1 MDNFLIQK
9 VFNTLQANINRVKKE
24 KEVCNLSVLSF
35 NIIVNEDIVQ
45 VAIWERILAAVLQL
59 NVEWLDIVDILIM
72 SYVFYRLILIIRG
85 TRAEQLV
92 KGLILLL
99 LAMIIS
105 DQVGLDTLHWTL
117 RQIMTV
123 GLIAIPIVFQPE
135 LRRALEHLGRG
146 KIFKSSYW
154 SWSAQDFENMLDE
167 LTKAIP
173 VLVKKRIGALI
184 VIERSTGLKD
194 WVDTGIPV
202 EGVVTAELLVN
213 IFFPRSPLHD
223 GAVIIQGNQIVAA
236 GCYLPLT
243 EDPGLSKELGT
254 RHRAGIGITENSD
267 AVAII
272 ISEETGIISV
282 AHDGV
287 LTRYLDDKKLRSVLT
302 DLLAPGRGEGFS
314 LLSWRSNK

>member
-1 MDNFLIQK
+1 
-9 VFNTLQANINRVKKE
+9 
-24 KEVCNLSVLSF
+24 
-35 NIIVNEDIVQ
+35 
-45 VAIWERILAAVLQL
+45 VAILDRIIAAVLQL
-59 NVEWLDIVDILIM
+59 NVEWRDIIDIVLMAYI
-72 SYVFYRLILIIRG
+72 FYRVILIIRG

-92 KGLILLL
+92 KGLVVLLV
-99 LAMIIS
+99 AMVIS
-105 DQVGLDTLHWTL
+105 DQTGLDTLNWTL
-117 RQIMTV
+117 RQVMTV

-135 LRRALEHLGRG
+135 LRRALEQLGRG
-146 KIFKSSYW
+146 KIFKSTYW
-154 SWSAQDFENMLDE
+154 SWSTQDFEQMLDE

-184 VIERSTGLKD
+184 VMERSTGLKE

-202 EGVVTAELLVN
+202 NGMVTAELLVN

-223 GAVIIQGNQIVAA
+223 GAVIIRGDQIIAA
-236 GCYLPLT
+236 GCYLPFT

-254 RHRAGIGITENSD
+254 RHRAGIGITEHSD

-287 LTRYLDDKKLRSVLT
+287 LTRYLDEKKLRKMLT
-302 DLLAPGRGEGFS
+302 DLCKPERSDSFNLW
-314 LLSWRSNK
+314 SWRNNK

>member
-1 MDNFLIQK
+1 M
-9 VFNTLQANINRVKKE
+9 
-24 KEVCNLSVLSF
+24 
-35 NIIVNEDIVQ
+35 
-45 VAIWERILAAVLQL
+45 AIWERILAAILQL
-59 NVEWLDIVDILIM
+59 NFEWRDIVDIVVM

-92 KGLILLL
+92 KGLMVLL
-99 LAMIIS
+99 LAMVIS
-105 DQVGLDTLHWTL
+105 DQAGFDTIHWTL
-117 RQIMTV
+117 RQTMTV

-146 KIFKSSYW
+146 KIFKTPYW
-154 SWSAQDFENMLDE
+154 GAHEFENMLDE

-173 VLVKKRIGALI
+173 VLVKKRIGALM
-184 VIERSTGLKD
+184 VMERSTGLKE
-194 WVDTGIPV
+194 WIDTGIPV

-243 EDPGLSKELGT
+243 EDPNLGKELGT

-272 ISEETGIISV
+272 VSEETGIISV

-287 LTRYLDDKKLRSVLT
+287 LTRYLDEKKLKAMLT
-302 DLLAPGRGEGFS
+302 DLCSPERGEGFS
-314 LLSWRSNK
+314 LLSWRSSK

>member
-1 MDNFLIQK
+1 M
-9 VFNTLQANINRVKKE
+9 
-24 KEVCNLSVLSF
+24 
-35 NIIVNEDIVQ
+35 
-45 VAIWERILAAVLQL
+45 AILDRILAAILQL
-59 NVEWLDIVDILIM
+59 NVEWRDIIDIIIM
-72 SYVFYRLILIIRG
+72 AYLFYRIILIIRG

-92 KGLILLL
+92 KGLIVLLF
-99 LAMIIS
+99 AMVIS
-105 DQVGLDTLHWTL
+105 DQTGLDALNWAL
-117 RQIMTV
+117 RQTMTI

-135 LRRALEHLGRG
+135 LRRALEQLGRG
-146 KIFKSSYW
+146 KIFKSTYW
-154 SWSAQDFENMLDE
+154 SWSTQDFETMLDE

-184 VIERSTGLKD
+184 VMERSTGLKE
-194 WVDTGIPV
+194 WMDTGIPV
-202 EGVVTAELLVN
+202 NGMVTAELLIN

-223 GAVIIQGNQIVAA
+223 GAVIIRGDQIIAA

-243 EDPGLSKELGT
+243 EDPDLSKELGT

-287 LTRYLDDKKLRSVLT
+287 LTRYLDEKKLRRILT
-302 DLLAPGRGEGFS
+302 DLCKPERSDSFS
-314 LLSWRSNK
+314 LWSWRNNK

>member
-1 MDNFLIQK
+1 MAILD
-9 VFNTLQANINRVKKE
+9 R
-24 KEVCNLSVLSF
+24 
-35 NIIVNEDIVQ
+35 IIA
-45 VAIWERILAAVLQL
+45 AILQL
-59 NVEWLDIVDILIM
+59 NVEWRDIVDIIIM
-72 SYVFYRLILIIRG
+72 AYLFYRIILIIRG

-92 KGLILLL
+92 KGLIVLLI
-99 LAMIIS
+99 AMVIS
-105 DQVGLDTLHWTL
+105 DQTGLDALNWTL
-117 RQIMTV
+117 RQTMTV

-146 KIFKSSYW
+146 KIFKSTYW
-154 SWSAQDFENMLDE
+154 SWSHQDFEKMLDE

-184 VIERSTGLKD
+184 VMERSTGLKE
-194 WVDTGIPV
+194 WVETGIAV
-202 EGVVTAELLVN
+202 NGVVTAELLVN

-223 GAVIIQGNQIVAA
+223 GAVIIRGDQIVAA

-254 RHRAGIGITENSD
+254 RHRAGIGITEHSD
-267 AVAII
+267 AVAIT

-287 LTRYLDDKKLRSVLT
+287 LTRYLDEKKLRRILT
-302 DLLAPGRGEGFS
+302 DLCKPERSDSFS
-314 LLSWRSNK
+314 LWSWRNGK

>member
-1 MDNFLIQK
+1 
-9 VFNTLQANINRVKKE
+9 
-24 KEVCNLSVLSF
+24 
-35 NIIVNEDIVQ
+35 
-45 VAIWERILAAVLQL
+45 VAIWERIVAAVMQL
-59 NVEWLDIVDILIM
+59 NVEWRDVIDIVIIT
-72 SYVFYRLILIIRG
+72 YVFYRLILIIRG

-92 KGLILLL
+92 KGLVLLL
-99 LAMIIS
+99 LAMVLS
-105 DQVGLDTLHWTL
+105 DQAGLDTLHWTL
-117 RQIMTV
+117 RQTMTV

-146 KIFKSSYW
+146 KFFKSSYW
-154 SWSAQDFENMLDE
+154 NWSSQDFEVMIDE
-167 LTKAIP
+167 LSKAIF

-184 VIERSTGLKD
+184 VVERSTGLKE

-202 EGVVTAELLVN
+202 EGLVTAELLVN

-243 EDPGLSKELGT
+243 EDPNLGKELGT
-254 RHRAGIGITENSD
+254 RHRAAIGITEQSD

-272 ISEETGIISV
+272 VSEETGTISI

-287 LTRYLDDKKLRSVLT
+287 LTRYLDEKKLKMMLTELCSPERS
-302 DLLAPGRGEGFS
+302 EGFK
-314 LLSWRSNK
+314 LKNWRNNL

>member
-1 MDNFLIQK
+1 
-9 VFNTLQANINRVKKE
+9 
-24 KEVCNLSVLSF
+24 
-35 NIIVNEDIVQ
+35 
-45 VAIWERILAAVLQL
+45 VAILDRILAAILQL
-59 NVEWLDIVDILIM
+59 NLEWRDIIDIIIM
-72 SYVFYRLILIIRG
+72 AYLFYRIILIIRG

-92 KGLILLL
+92 KGLIVLL

-105 DQVGLDTLHWTL
+105 DQTGLDTLNWTL
-117 RQIMTV
+117 RQTMTV

-135 LRRALEHLGRG
+135 LRRALEQLGRG
-146 KIFKSSYW
+146 KIFKSTYW
-154 SWSAQDFENMLDE
+154 SWSTQDFESMLDE

-173 VLVKKRIGALI
+173 VLVKRRIGALI
-184 VIERSTGLKD
+184 VMERSTGLKD
-194 WVDTGIPV
+194 WVETGIAV
-202 EGVVTAELLVN
+202 NGLVTAELLVN

-223 GAVIIQGNQIVAA
+223 GAVIIRGDQIVAA

-272 ISEETGIISV
+272 VSEETGIISV

-287 LTRYLDDKKLRSVLT
+287 LTRYLDEKKLRKILT
-302 DLLAPGRGEGFS
+302 DLCKPERSDSFS
-314 LLSWRSNK
+314 LWSWRSNK

>member
-1 MDNFLIQK
+1 
-9 VFNTLQANINRVKKE
+9 
-24 KEVCNLSVLSF
+24 
-35 NIIVNEDIVQ
+35 
-45 VAIWERILAAVLQL
+45 VAIMDRIIAAILQI
-59 NVEWLDIVDILIM
+59 NVEWRDIIDIIIM
-72 SYVFYRLILIIRG
+72 AYLFYRVILIIRG

-92 KGLILLL
+92 KGLIILL
-99 LAMIIS
+99 LAMVIS
-105 DQVGLDTLHWTL
+105 DQTGLDALNWTL
-117 RQIMTV
+117 RQTMTI

-135 LRRALEHLGRG
+135 LRRALEQLGRG
-146 KIFKSSYW
+146 KIFKSTYW
-154 SWSAQDFENMLDE
+154 SWSTQDFESMLDE

-184 VIERSTGLKD
+184 VMERSTGLKE

-202 EGVVTAELLVN
+202 NGMVTAELLVN

-223 GAVIIQGNQIVAA
+223 GAVIIRGDQIVAA

-287 LTRYLDDKKLRSVLT
+287 LTRYLDEKKLRKILT
-302 DLLAPGRGEGFS
+302 DLCKPERSDSFS
-314 LLSWRSNK
+314 LWSWRNSK

>member
-1 MDNFLIQK
+1 
-9 VFNTLQANINRVKKE
+9 
-24 KEVCNLSVLSF
+24 
-35 NIIVNEDIVQ
+35 
-45 VAIWERILAAVLQL
+45 VAIWERIFAALLQL
-59 NVEWLDIVDILIM
+59 NVEWRDIVDIVIM
-72 SYVFYRLILIIRG
+72 SYIFYRLILIIRG

-92 KGLILLL
+92 KGLIVLL
-99 LAMIIS
+99 LAMVIS
-105 DQVGLDTLHWTL
+105 DQTGFDTIHWAL
-117 RQIMTV
+117 RQTMTV

-146 KIFKSSYW
+146 KIFKSTYFNW
-154 SWSAQDFENMLDE
+154 NARDFENMLDE
-167 LTKAIP
+167 LIKAIP

-184 VIERSTGLKD
+184 VMERQTGLKD

-243 EDPGLSKELGT
+243 EDPGLGKELGT
-254 RHRAGIGITENSD
+254 RHRAGIGITEHSD
-267 AVAII
+267 AIAII
-272 ISEETGIISV
+272 VSEETGIISV

-287 LTRYLDDKKLRSVLT
+287 LTRYLDEKKLRAMLVERCS
-302 DLLAPGRGEGFS
+302 PERGEGFS
-314 LLSWRSNK
+314 LLSWRGNK

>member
-1 MDNFLIQK
+1 
-9 VFNTLQANINRVKKE
+9 
-24 KEVCNLSVLSF
+24 
-35 NIIVNEDIVQ
+35 
-45 VAIWERILAAVLQL
+45 VAILDRILAAILQL
-59 NVEWLDIVDILIM
+59 NVEWRDIIDIIIIAYL
-72 SYVFYRLILIIRG
+72 FYRVILIIRG

-92 KGLILLL
+92 KGLIILL
-99 LAMIIS
+99 LAMVIS
-105 DQVGLDTLHWTL
+105 DQTGLDALNWTL
-117 RQIMTV
+117 RQTMTI

-135 LRRALEHLGRG
+135 LRRALEQLGRG
-146 KIFKSSYW
+146 KIFKSTYW
-154 SWSAQDFENMLDE
+154 SWSTQDFENMLDE

-184 VIERSTGLKD
+184 IMERSTGLKE

-202 EGVVTAELLVN
+202 NGVVTAELLVN

-223 GAVIIQGNQIVAA
+223 GAVIIRGDQIVAA
-236 GCYLPLT
+236 GCYLPMT

-254 RHRAGIGITENSD
+254 RHRAGIGITEHSD

-287 LTRYLDDKKLRSVLT
+287 LTRYLDEKKLRRILT
-302 DLLAPGRGEGFS
+302 DLCKPERSESFS
-314 LLSWRSNK
+314 LWSWRNSK